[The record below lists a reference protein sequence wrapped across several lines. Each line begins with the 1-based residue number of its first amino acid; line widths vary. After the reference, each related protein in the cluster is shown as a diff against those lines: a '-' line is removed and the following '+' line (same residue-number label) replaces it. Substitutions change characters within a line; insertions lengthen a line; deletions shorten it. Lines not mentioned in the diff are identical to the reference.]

1 MLIPQNIHSSWKN
14 FLNNGMIPI
23 LSDID
28 SKLGTNINPTRPE
41 VILRF
46 MTIDLTK
53 VKVVWLGQDVYPAKG
68 VATGR
73 SFEVG
78 GLTDWNST
86 FRQVSLKNIVRLIHK
101 TYNDIHEY
109 SNIKGFKEIQE
120 LIKQGDFPILQ
131 PVEWFHS
138 LEQQGVLFL
147 NTSFT
152 CEVGKPNS
160 HKALW
165 AEFSE
170 HVLAYISTVRPD
182 LVWFLWGKE
191 AIANKQF
198 LRSGVLKES
207 RHPMMCSEKYED
219 DFLKSDCFKSTMSDI
234 NWLG

>member
-1 MLIPQNIHSSWKN
+1 MLIPEYIHPSWESFMTN
-14 FLNNGMIPI
+14 QMIDHI
-23 LSDID
+23 LEIEGE
-28 SKLGTNINPTRPE
+28 LGANRNPSRPE

-46 MTIDLTK
+46 LTIDLSQ
-53 VKVVWLGQDVYPAKG
+53 VKVIWLGQDVYPAQG

-78 GLTDWNST
+78 GLSDWNST

-101 TYNDIHEY
+101 SYNQINAYQD
-109 SNIKGFKEIQE
+109 IKGFKEIQGE
-120 LIKQGDFPILQ
+120 ISRGEFLILQ
-131 PVEWFHS
+131 PDKWFDS

-152 CEVGKPNS
+152 CVVGKPNS
-160 HKALW
+160 HKEIW
-165 AEFSE
+165 EQFSNQ
-170 HVLAYISTVRPD
+170 VLAFISEARPD

-191 AIANKQF
+191 AISNKRLLQA
-198 LRSGVLKES
+198 GILKES

-219 DFLKSDCFKSTMSDI
+219 DFLKSDCFKSTMDII

>member
-14 FLNNGMIPI
+14 FLNNGMIRL
-23 LSDID
+23 LSDIE
-28 SKLGTNINPTRPE
+28 SKLGPNINPTRPD

-46 MTIDLTK
+46 MTIDLDK
-53 VKVVWLGQDVYPAKG
+53 VKVVWLGQDVYPAEG

-109 SNIKGFKEIQE
+109 SDIKGFKEIQGF
-120 LIKQGDFPILQ
+120 IKQGEFPILH
-131 PVEWFHS
+131 PVEWFQS

-165 AEFSE
+165 TDFSE
-170 HVLAYISTVRPD
+170 QVLAYISIVRPD